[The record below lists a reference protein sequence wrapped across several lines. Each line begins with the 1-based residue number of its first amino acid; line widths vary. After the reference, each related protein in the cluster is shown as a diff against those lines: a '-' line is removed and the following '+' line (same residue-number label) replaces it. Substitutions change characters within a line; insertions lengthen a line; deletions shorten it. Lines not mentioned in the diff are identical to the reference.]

1 MVANDIIKETLIK
14 ESKQKKT
21 KIAFENENDKGDVN
35 EVSKD
40 EIMARD

>member
-14 ESKQKKT
+14 ESKQKK
-21 KIAFENENDKGDVN
+21 IAFENENYKGDVN
-35 EVSKD
+35 AVSND